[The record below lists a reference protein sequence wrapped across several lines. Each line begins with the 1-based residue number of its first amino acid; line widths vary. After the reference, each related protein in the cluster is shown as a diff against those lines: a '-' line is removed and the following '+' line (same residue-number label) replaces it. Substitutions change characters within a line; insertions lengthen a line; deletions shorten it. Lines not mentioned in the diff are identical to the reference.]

1 MFSLSLL
8 ILLQS
13 KTLLKKAAD
22 SADYVKEVAEN
33 IFADV
38 GPDGAA
44 EEGERGTK
52 FGDYINKVFNYSLRD
67 LL

>member
-8 ILLQS
+8 IILQS
-13 KTLLKKAAD
+13 KTLLKKTAD

-33 IFADV
+33 VFADV

-44 EEGERGTK
+44 EEGEREQNLGIISIRYLITHLEI
-52 FGDYINKVFNYSLRD
+52 Y
-67 LL
+67 